1 MLSMNL
7 KKHTIIFLFLILIL
21 GSQAVLSADMP
32 KIYINGQNSTAKL
45 NPVKS
50 NGAILVRSKALANS
64 IGARLKWLGSINTLS
79 MTKNGKTVKMMVES
93 PYIQINSRT
102 IRTESPMV
110 IKDNY
115 TYIPFTDIM
124 DVFGFLIE
132 YDRISN
138 SYYLFKPESQLKE
151 IVWGPNRQSLILKM
165 NNIAPYRLRLT
176 DDPKKLI
183 IEIEK
188 AAVAENFQDKV
199 SDKNYYLKSRR
210 IENQA
215 TLQIVLT
222 SKFPLPINSDEV
234 ISEEN
239 GNLLIQFM
247 PQIASINWQ
256 KDNTLEIKTNGAI
269 NKPEVSFL
277 EDPRRM
283 VLDIPG
289 VLLSEFEKKLDEN
302 KWIKDVRVSQF
313 QFEPTVLRV
322 VLDLKEDKYLNIVNQ
337 DEEKIV
343 LKPARRARVFDLD
356 YKNHQ
361 IIFKT
366 DAPIEPDL
374 FTLESPSRLVINL
387 FNTYREDNMADEIK
401 VKGNIVK
408 KIRVGRFD
416 SQIVRLVAD
425 LSEMTAYEHEQEQF
439 SKNIYIHRISLA
451 NKFDD
456 IELLDQNMYTNIN
469 INVSGKV
476 NYEVKKFS
484 YPHRLVV
491 DISGKEITPDEVK
504 LPKPVGI
511 IKEMRMGR
519 FELDD
524 EIVTRVVFELSKYFN
539 HNIISDNP
547 DNKINI
553 ALAKSEIQ
561 SENNLIVLDA
571 GHGGFDPGA
580 VGKNLQEKEVNLKIV
595 DRLESILKSHGFKV
609 KLTRKDDTFI
619 SLNRRVKMANN
630 DGARLFISIHNN
642 SSSKSTSE
650 GTETFI
656 APNKTGDSL
665 LLAENIQKQLIDKLG
680 LVNRGVKKE
689 HLYVIKYTEMPAVL
703 VEVAFLSN
711 PAEEKLLLKDSF
723 LTEAAVAI
731 SQGIFDYFEKFED

>member
-1 MLSMNL
+1 MNL
-7 KKHTIIFLFLILIL
+7 KKYTVIFLLLILIL

-32 KIYINGQNSTAKL
+32 KIYINGENKTAQL
-45 NPVKS
+45 DPVKS
-50 NGAILVRSKALANS
+50 NGAILVRSKALAQS
-64 IGARLKWLGSINTLS
+64 IGAKLKWLGSINTLS
-79 MTKNGKTVKMMVES
+79 ITKNGKTVKMMVES

-115 TYIPFTDIM
+115 TYIPFTNIM

-132 YDRISN
+132 HERISN
-138 SYYLFKPESQLKE
+138 SYYLFKPESHLKE

-165 NNIAPYRLRLT
+165 DNIAPYRLRLT

-183 IEIEK
+183 VEIEK
-188 AAVAENFQDKV
+188 AALESNFRDKV

-222 SKFPLPINSDEV
+222 SKYPLPINSDEV

-247 PQIASINWQ
+247 PQIASINWKQ
-256 KDNTLEIKTNGAI
+256 DNTLEIKTNGDI

-277 EDPRRM
+277 EEPRRM

-289 VLLSEFEKKLDEN
+289 VLLSEFEKNLAEN

-313 QFEPTVLRV
+313 QFEPTILRV
-322 VLDLKEDKYLNIVNQ
+322 VLDLKEKKYLNIVNQ
-337 DEEKIV
+337 DDSEKIV
-343 LKPARRARVFDLD
+343 LKPAQRARVFDLA
-356 YKNHQ
+356 YKDHQ
-361 IIFKT
+361 IMFKT

-374 FTLESPSRLVINL
+374 FTLQNPSRLVVNL

-401 VKGNIVK
+401 VKENIVK
-408 KIRVGRFD
+408 KVRVGRFD
-416 SQIVRLVAD
+416 SQIVRIVAD
-425 LSEMTAYEHEQEQF
+425 LSEMIAYEHEQEQY
-439 SKNIYIHRISLA
+439 SKNIYIHRISFA

-524 EIVTRVVFELSKYFN
+524 ETVTRVVFELSKYFN
-539 HNIISDNP
+539 HNVVSENP

-580 VGKNLQEKEVNLKIV
+580 VGSNLQEKEVNLKIV
-595 DRLESILKSHGFKV
+595 ERLESILKSHGFKV
-609 KLTRKDDTFI
+609 MLTRKDDTFI
-619 SLNRRVKMANN
+619 SLNKRVKIANN
-630 DGARLFISIHNN
+630 NGARIFISVHNN
-642 SSSKSTSE
+642 SSSKNTSN

-665 LLAENIQKQLIDKLG
+665 LLAENIQKQLIDRLE
-680 LVNRGVKKE
+680 LVDRGVKKE
-689 HLYVIKYTEMPAVL
+689 HLYVVKYTEMPAVL

-711 PAEEKLLLKDSF
+711 PREEKLLQVDGF

-731 SQGIFDYFEKFED
+731 SQGIFDYFEKFKD